1 MRYDRRVLPRPR
13 RLDSSPAW
21 LAVFCLCALG
31 CTRPR
36 PGVRFL
42 ADLSPAATDASEAAR
57 AEARMDASAHAMP
70 FALVAIEEVTRLHR
84 LLDGSVLAATGGA
97 LHALD
102 REGRVRSLDSV
113 VVALK
118 DALGDIGSVGGTWP
132 GALFVETYRLG
143 SGDGITTSFILRG
156 DERRVTVERRLT
168 GAYWL
173 PPARWQDQAVLTVQA
188 QGSSG
193 AFGTPLD
200 RTGRLV
206 LIGPTKQQAPRLPKD
221 ALVDDAFVAYPSGA
235 VFVLGGRRSRPVIE
249 TDASEYEQEHR
260 YMLDGAIVWQ
270 TDGSAPALRPVQLP
284 ETSPRDRLRGGRLA
298 PGRSEQET
306 LVFGVL
312 EIWRDRRSTDQ
323 PYLAR
328 FGPAGWR
335 RIPIAA
341 PILRIDTGRDGAI
354 LAICGSDGY
363 GSTDDRFLAQVTLTA
378 DGGVRLARAPLAP
391 RPEWTALGE
400 SAATWLSGCRTLR
413 PRELVVIDA
422 DDRWLTAQCLDG
434 RDASPTVLL
443 HTQAQKP
450 LVTFK
455 TFERSPPAAR

>member
-260 YMLDGAIVWQ
+260 YMLDGAIV
-270 TDGSAPALRPVQLP
+270 
-284 ETSPRDRLRGGRLA
+284 
-298 PGRSEQET
+298 
-306 LVFGVL
+306 
-312 EIWRDRRSTDQ
+312 
-323 PYLAR
+323 
-328 FGPAGWR
+328 
-335 RIPIAA
+335 
-341 PILRIDTGRDGAI
+341 
-354 LAICGSDGY
+354 
-363 GSTDDRFLAQVTLTA
+363 
-378 DGGVRLARAPLAP
+378 
-391 RPEWTALGE
+391 
-400 SAATWLSGCRTLR
+400 
-413 PRELVVIDA
+413 
-422 DDRWLTAQCLDG
+422 
-434 RDASPTVLL
+434 
-443 HTQAQKP
+443 
-450 LVTFK
+450 
-455 TFERSPPAAR
+455 